1 MKKYLKKA
9 DFEKKIEGRLFLAK
23 GGKIFMLNE
32 AGTVIWEIL
41 DELPSEEHIKKFIS
55 QHLKEKNEIK
65 SDIENI
71 EKKIFSFIKELKRN
85 KLIEEVEK

>member
-23 GGKIFMLNE
+23 GDKIFMLNE
-32 AGTVIWEIL
+32 AGTLIWEIL
-41 DELPSEEHIKKFIS
+41 DELPSEERIKKFIS

-65 SDIENI
+65 SDI